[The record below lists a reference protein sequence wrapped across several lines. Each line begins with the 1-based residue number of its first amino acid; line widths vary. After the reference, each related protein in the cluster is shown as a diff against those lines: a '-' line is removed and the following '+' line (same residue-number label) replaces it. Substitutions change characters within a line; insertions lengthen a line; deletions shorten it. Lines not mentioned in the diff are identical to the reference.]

1 MNKLLDKFRLP
12 EKEPL
17 PAVIAGIDKGVVF
30 RGANLWALIFAIL
43 VASLGLN
50 VNSTAVIIGAMLISP
65 LMGPI
70 MGIGLSMGTS
80 DFELLQK
87 SFYNYSIATAVA
99 LGTSTLFFL
108 VSPLNDAHSEILART
123 SPNIYD
129 VLIALTGGLAG
140 ALGTTSSNKG
150 NIIPG
155 VAIAT
160 ALMPP
165 LCTAGYGVATL
176 QWKFFLGAFYLYI
189 INTVFIALATFIL
202 IRVLYFP
209 VGNISSNGKDR
220 VARHIV
226 WPVVLLTLLPSIYF
240 GYDMIQQEKFSKN
253 ANRFIQTEAALPDNY
268 MLNKDINK
276 KVKTITLIY
285 GGKKIADEDI
295 QRLKRRTAYYG
306 IDSAALN
313 IRQGFSLLPESKL
326 NESDEKLKMLMR
338 AFEQKEKKEAEKIA
352 SDSTGQGTLAR
363 QLFQEIKVQY
373 PGLQQ
378 ATIQEVLN
386 VSDSN
391 RAAKSMLALLRFNN
405 PVPESTAEKIAAWLK
420 VRLQYQNIQLIIQP

>member
-1 MNKLLDKFRLP
+1 MNQFLDKFRLP

-140 ALGTTSSNKG
+140 ALATANSNKG

-165 LCTAGYGVATL
+165 LCTAGYGLATL
-176 QWKFFLGAFYLYI
+176 QWGFFLGAFYLYI

-202 IRVLYFP
+202 IRLLYFP
-209 VGNISSNGKDR
+209 VGSTSTNGKDR
-220 VARHIV
+220 VARRIV
-226 WPVVLLTLLPSIYF
+226 WPVVVLTLLPSIYF

-253 ANRFIQTEAALPDNY
+253 ANRFIQTEAALPENY
-268 MLNKDINK
+268 MLNKEINK
-276 KVKTITLIY
+276 KAKTIALIY
-285 GGKKIADEDI
+285 GGKKIAEEDI
-295 QRLKRRTAYYG
+295 LRLKRRAGYYG
-306 IDSAALN
+306 IDSAALS
-313 IRQGFSLLPESKL
+313 IRQGFALLPEKKL
-326 NESDEKLKMLMR
+326 NESDEKLNMLLQ
-338 AFEQKEKKEAEKIA
+338 AFEQKENDKRIA
-352 SDSTGQGTLAR
+352 DSTGAGSITKQIFDEL
-363 QLFQEIKVQY
+363 KVQY
-373 PGLQQ
+373 PGLQGAIVQ
-378 ATIQEVLN
+378 QVLN
-386 VSDSN
+386 ISDSN
-391 RAAKSMLALLRFNN
+391 KTSRPILAVLRFNN
-405 PVPESTAEKIAAWLK
+405 SLPGPAAEKITAWLK
-420 VRLQYQNIQLIIQP
+420 VRLQQPNVQLIIQP